1 MAKIPLRTAT
11 LSLVVCSIAFA
22 VDAPPETRVVPAVDQ
37 LFGLT
42 LPDPYRWMEGANNAE
57 FNAWLGAEGARTRTR
72 LDALPTIGAWR
83 DHMKAASAKTTINR
97 LQRRVGS
104 RLFFL
109 RIEAGRPG
117 TLMVRE
123 ADGKERILLDPNPSA
138 APTVPASVTQYQP
151 SPDGKMV
158 AVNVDRGGDEITQV
172 IVIDV
177 DHGTVLP
184 DSLEAIWGEFEVHWL
199 QDGSGFTYTQ
209 MASKDHLEGGD
220 PMTNMRTRIHSLGKP
235 PKDDPVLLG
244 SGINPDAPI
253 EPKEFPVILGDF
265 DSSFAVAVA
274 DGAHPEQRV
283 WVAPKAEALAPGAT
297 WETVATLEDGVHD
310 LDVHASVLYL
320 MSVKGAPNGRIL
332 ALDLG
337 RKPLSLARAAVII
350 PESADAVI
358 TGIACA
364 HDALYVRRMTGGLD
378 SFLRVP
384 YGGDRPEELSVPFKG
399 ASYLMDAQA
408 KGDGL
413 VFTLQGWTR
422 PRVAY
427 YYDPS
432 SHSLVDLNLGANA
445 PEDYSDLEAAETE
458 AVNPDGTHVP
468 LSIVYRKGTRRD
480 GSNLALLDGYGG
492 YGISEQPYFDPAL
505 LEWAKAGHVLAF
517 AHVRGGGDKG
527 DAWRLGGKP
536 PHKEN
541 GVTDFIACAKE
552 LANLGFTTPGRT
564 AAEGA
569 SAGGLLIGGA
579 ITRAPEAFGAASI
592 HAGILNPVRLLA
604 GANGANQIAELGDPR
619 TEEGLKEIAAMDPYM
634 RIKEG
639 VRYPAV
645 ILEVGLNDSR
655 VPTWESGKFGARL
668 LAVQP
673 QEHSVWFR
681 TNGEA
686 GHLSD
691 SEDEEGQE
699 LADEFA
705 FLETA
710 LH

>member
-1 MAKIPLRTAT
+1 M
-11 LSLVVCSIAFA
+11 SVVVCSVAFA
-22 VDAPPETRVVPAVDQ
+22 VDTPTETRVVPAADQ

-42 LPDPYRWMEGANNAE
+42 LPDPYRWMEGANNVE
-57 FNAWLGAEGARTRTR
+57 FNAWLKAQGAYVRTR
-72 LDALPTIGAWR
+72 LDVLPTIGAWR
-83 DHMKAASAKTTINR
+83 ARMNAASAKATINR

-117 TLMVRE
+117 KLMVRDAE
-123 ADGKERILLDPNPSA
+123 GKERVLLDPNASA
-138 APTVPASVTQYQP
+138 APTVPASVTEYQP
-151 SPDGKMV
+151 SPDGKLV
-158 AVNVDRGGDEITQV
+158 AVNVDRGGGEITQV
-172 IVIDV
+172 LVIDV

-184 DSLEAIWGEFEVHWL
+184 DSLDSIWGEFAVHWL
-199 QDGSGFTYTQ
+199 ADDSGFTYTQ

-220 PMTNMRTRIHSLGKP
+220 PMTNMRARIHSLGKP
-235 PKDDPVLLG
+235 AKDDPVLLG
-244 SGINPDAPI
+244 AGTNPDAPVD
-253 EPKEFPVILGDF
+253 PKEFPVISGDL
-265 DSSFAVAVA
+265 DSGFAVAVA
-274 DGAHPEQRV
+274 GGAHPAQRV
-283 WVAPKAEALAPGAT
+283 WVAPKAEALSPGAV
-297 WETVATLEDGVHD
+297 WETVATLADQVYD

-320 MSVKGAPNGRIL
+320 LSMKDAPNGRIL

-337 RKPLSLARAAVII
+337 RKPLDLARAAVII
-350 PESADAVI
+350 PQSSDAVI

-364 HDALYVRRMTGGLD
+364 HDALYVRRMSAGLD
-378 SFLRVP
+378 TFLRVP
-384 YGGDRPEELSVPFKG
+384 YGGGRPEEIPVPFKG
-399 ASYLMDAQA
+399 ASYLMNTQP
-408 KGDGL
+408 KGDGM

-422 PRVAY
+422 PRVAF

-445 PEDYSDLEAAETE
+445 PEDYSDLVAAETE

-468 LSIVYRKGTRRD
+468 LSIVYRKGTRLD
-480 GSNLALLDGYGG
+480 GRNLALLDGYGA
-492 YGISEQPYFDPAL
+492 YGISEQPYFDPEL

-517 AHVRGGGDKG
+517 AHVRGGGEKG
-527 DAWRLGGKP
+527 DAWRMGGKP

-541 GVTDFIACAKE
+541 GVTDFIACAAQ
-552 LANLGFTTPGRT
+552 LTSMGFTTPGRT
-564 AAEGA
+564 AAKGA

-604 GANGANQIAELGDPR
+604 GANGANQIEEVGDPR
-619 TEEGLKEIAAMDPYM
+619 TEAGLTEIAAMDPYM

-639 VRYPAV
+639 VRYPPV
-645 ILEVGLNDSR
+645 MLEVGLNDSR
-655 VPTWESGKFGARL
+655 VSTWESGKFGARL
-668 LAVQP
+668 MAVQP
-673 QEHSVWFR
+673 KEQSVWFR

-705 FLETA
+705 FLESA